1 MASFRANFILTF
13 NNNDSVRCFSFY
25 FEQSQKKKDYSTAQV
40 TRFFG
45 IRDRVGVRSLDVG
58 WCSET
63 F

>member
-1 MASFRANFILTF
+1 MILC
-13 NNNDSVRCFSFY
+13 VGFSFY

-58 WCSET
+58 CCSEA